1 MISRKSSEIWKGYRE
16 FLWDSAKLTES
27 GKTTC
32 TAAPRRQ
39 TMANG
44 RGEKSTL
51 LPVISTTLGSVARP
65 LCLSDSLKL
74 TQWPH
79 SAGVIPSDSSLGG
92 RVLSPCHHPVR
103 QAICS
108 TETQTASVPVL
119 LIFFCAKNA
128 VPVDGVLGGG
138 EGRGEGKKDLREE
151 LRTL

>member
-1 MISRKSSEIWKGYRE
+1 MGLCKAHRIWE
-16 FLWDSAKLTES
+16 DNLHSCSPQAD
-27 GKTTC
+27 
-32 TAAPRRQ
+32 
-39 TMANG
+39 NG